1 MWLFVNWLVVLTE
14 NSTYIYTYIFPE
26 NKYWLEYREIRNPF
40 PTHSPILFSKIGFQ
54 VVQASLKLYI
64 VENDLE
70 PLVLASTSGVLE
82 S

>member
-14 NSTYIYTYIFPE
+14 NSTYICTYIFPE
-26 NKYWLEYREIRNPF
+26 NKYWLEYREIRNPPPPF
-40 PTHSPILFSKIGFQ
+40 LFSKIGFQ